1 MYLKR
6 VNWQQCMEWER
17 ERQTKRRNK
26 YEEKL
31 HNKTRLWDLYLSKKI
46 ISTIYT
52 ILSAIFERRMY
63 VEVCLTVSFI
73 LWLFKGWND
82 FFLEK
87 IMRDNWLEGY
97 ENQFLNNFK

>member
-31 HNKTRLWDLYLSKKI
+31 HNKTRLWDLYLSKKNYI
-46 ISTIYT
+46 NNLY
-52 ILSAIFERRMY
+52 
-63 VEVCLTVSFI
+63 
-73 LWLFKGWND
+73 
-82 FFLEK
+82 
-87 IMRDNWLEGY
+87 
-97 ENQFLNNFK
+97 NFKCNIWEKNEYGH